1 MRAPAEPPS
10 VPIEI
15 SIGPMKRRH
24 VRDVLSIERRV
35 YPRPWSAAL
44 FFSEISQKSSRYYI
58 VSHHGRTLIGYGGL
72 MVHLDEAHIT
82 TVAVAPEYQHRKVG
96 SRLLSTLLEEARSR
110 ILHALCA
117 DAIARDV
124 RTLTLEVRVANWPA
138 QRLYS
143 WFGFRPV
150 GVRKNYYAETGEDAL
165 VMWVDDL
172 KSEDMRKRLDR
183 IARAIHS

>member
-24 VRDVLSIERRV
+24 VREVLSIERRV

-72 MVHLDEAHIT
+72 MVHLDEAHVT

-96 SRLLSTLLEEARSR
+96 SRILSSLLEEARGR
-110 ILHALCA
+110 E
-117 DAIARDV
+117 ARTV
-124 RTLTLEVRVANWPA
+124 ALEVRVANWSA

-165 VMWVDDL
+165 VMWIDDL
-172 KSEDMRKRLDR
+172 QSDDMQKRLHR
-183 IARAIHS
+183 IARASRT